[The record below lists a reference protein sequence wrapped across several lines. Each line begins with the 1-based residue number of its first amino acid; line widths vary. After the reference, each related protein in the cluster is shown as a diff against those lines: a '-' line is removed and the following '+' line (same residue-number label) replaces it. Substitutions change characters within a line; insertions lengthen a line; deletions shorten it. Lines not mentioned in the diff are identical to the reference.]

1 MNFAR
6 WGLGSALVVSTPACS
21 RRKEMKKKI
30 VAAELNIFNKKVKQ
44 KILNAGGKDIFPSS
58 IGISIVLEITQERL
72 RKQQWV
78 QFSRLHPSGYQ
89 SADM

>member
-1 MNFAR
+1 
-6 WGLGSALVVSTPACS
+6 
-21 RRKEMKKKI
+21 MKKKI